1 MANRSQAYKISES
14 MSYSTEP
21 AAKVTIELATNASK
35 TLSAILRDLNVNG
48 THFSRE
54 GVNRTMLNIIR
65 QLKRIAEIDTK
76 YGDSLIDAADNLEL
90 AYSVLTASGTTRPK
104 TYKAI
109 EYINKAYIDLSD
121 IISNSIDDEHEDTA
135 RYAPGYDKDLET
147 ETPEEKASREHMS
160 RRVAGLFGDEDE
172 EQLSE
177 MAINIFNEGTAK
189 PKMAEM
195 KSPCPKATENKKSK
209 AYFDIK
215 KAETVDFEE
224 DEESTEDITEQI
236 LAQFDSI
243 YAMANGLS
251 TADILQKMQ
260 KNRSIFEKNKI
271 MFGIQNLINS
281 HQLRVDPATKKLFV
295 NNDEAEEAEFTDIE
309 EMTDKSLDDAIL
321 DYFDSSVTAGI
332 GGISI
337 NEVVK
342 DIKKETGSSKP
353 EIMSC
358 ITKLIKDKKLQKGV
372 TPGTIMLNSVD
383 EEEESL
389 IPQTPG
395 IGSSTNQ
402 NTEQP
407 LTNQET
413 PESLKLKGWKEE
425 MPGQFISPDGS
436 VKYILSKEEKTIN
449 MCMGY
454 KDVNYEQLC
463 EEFDRELDE
472 IENSDIDNTDGLD
485 EFDSETED
493 MDMEDDTD
501 FEDDGEM
508 ITVELTKDEAD
519 ILRKI
524 LAKVDGTDIADEDV
538 DMEDEDDD
546 FVDDAATDEE
556 ANAEL
561 MGDADLEEE
570 EDEEWEDS
578 EDIDWGADDDEDWT
592 FDEDEESIADDSTSG
607 VYDGSFSDGAP
618 VLKKHTVSADRKNK
632 PITGKGYTPSA
643 HGSAFDGAGRKG
655 QPTMTKTTPA
665 FDKASKPVKSKTTS
679 GVGKSIFAL

>member
-35 TLSAILRDLNVNG
+35 TLSSILRDLNVNG
-48 THFSRE
+48 KHFSRD
-54 GVNRTMLNIIR
+54 GVNRAILNIIR

-76 YGDSLIDAADNLEL
+76 YGDSLIDAANNLGL
-90 AYSVLTASGTTRPK
+90 AYSVLTTSGTTRPK
-104 TYKAI
+104 TYKAT

-121 IISNSIDDEHEDTA
+121 IISNSIIEEPEDTSG
-135 RYAPGYDKDLET
+135 YVSSYDKGLED
-147 ETPEEKASREHMS
+147 ETPKERANREYMS
-160 RRVAGLFGDEDE
+160 RRVSDLFGDEDE

-177 MAINIFNEGTAK
+177 MVINIFNEGTAK
-189 PKMAEM
+189 HKMAEM
-195 KSPCPKATENKKSK
+195 KAPCPKATENKRTK
-209 AYFDIK
+209 AYFDFK
-215 KAETVDFEE
+215 KAKTVDFDE
-224 DEESTEDITEQI
+224 DEEFAEDITEQI

-295 NNDEAEEAEFTDIE
+295 NNDEAEESEFTNIE
-309 EMTDKSLDDAIL
+309 EMTDKNIDDAIL

-358 ITKLIKDKKLQKGV
+358 ITKLLKDKKLQKGV
-372 TPGTIMLNSVD
+372 TPGTIMLNSTD

-395 IGSSTNQ
+395 IGDSTNQ
-402 NTEQP
+402 NSEQP

-472 IENSDIDNTDGLD
+472 IENSDIDNTEGLD

-501 FEDDGEM
+501 FEDDSEM

-524 LAKVDGTDIADEDV
+524 LAKVDGTDIEA
-538 DMEDEDDD
+538 EDEVDDD

-570 EDEEWEDS
+570 EDEDEEWEDS
-578 EDIDWGADDDEDWT
+578 EDLDWGADEDEDWT
-592 FDEDEESIADDSTSG
+592 FDEDEETLADDSTSG

-618 VLKKHTVSADRKNK
+618 VLKKHTVSVDRKNK
-632 PITGKGYTPSA
+632 PITGKGYTPTA

-655 QPTMTKTTPA
+655 QPTMSKTTPA
-665 FDKASKPVKSKTTS
+665 FDKSGKPVKSKTTS

>member
-21 AAKVTIELATNASK
+21 AAKVTSKLATDVSK

-54 GVNRTMLNIIR
+54 GVNRTILNIIR
-65 QLKRIAEIDTK
+65 QLKRVAKIDTK

-90 AYSVLTASGTTRPK
+90 AYSVLTASGTIRPK
-104 TYKAI
+104 TYKAT
-109 EYINKAYIDLSD
+109 EYINKAYMDLSD
-121 IISNSIDDEHEDTA
+121 IISNSIVEEPEDTS
-135 RYAPGYDKDLET
+135 RYAPGYDKGSED
-147 ETPEEKASREHMS
+147 ETPEEKTNREHMS
-160 RRVAGLFGDEDE
+160 RRVSDLFGDEDE

-177 MAINIFNEGTAK
+177 MAINIFNEGTTK
-189 PKMAEM
+189 SKMAEM
-195 KSPCPKATENKKSK
+195 KSPCPKATENKRTK
-209 AYFDIK
+209 AYFDFK
-215 KAETVDFEE
+215 KAKTVDFDE
-224 DEESTEDITEQI
+224 DEESAEDITEQI

-295 NNDEAEEAEFTDIE
+295 NKDEAEESEFTDIE
-309 EMTDKSLDDAIL
+309 EMTDKSIDDAIL

-342 DIKKETGSSKP
+342 DIKKETGFSKP

-358 ITKLIKDKKLQKGV
+358 ITKLLKDKKLQKGV

-389 IPQTPG
+389 IPHTPG
-395 IGSSTNQ
+395 IGGSTNQ
-402 NTEQP
+402 NSEQP

-425 MPGQFISPDGS
+425 TPGQFISPDGS

-472 IENSDIDNTDGLD
+472 IENSDIDNTEGLD

-501 FEDDGEM
+501 FEDDSEM

-578 EDIDWGADDDEDWT
+578 EDIDWGADDDEDWM

-632 PITGKGYTPSA
+632 PITGKGYTTTA

-665 FDKASKPVKSKTTS
+665 FDKTGKPVKSKTTS

>member
-1 MANRSQAYKISES
+1 MAKCTKSYKISES

-21 AAKVTIELATNASK
+21 AAKGTFEIADKAVK
-35 TLSAILRDLNVNG
+35 TLPAILKELNTKN

-54 GVNRTMLNIIR
+54 FVNKVIFNFIR
-65 QLKRIAEIDTK
+65 QFKRIAEIDTK
-76 YGDSLIDAADNLEL
+76 YGDSLIDAADNLKI
-90 AYSVLTASGTTRPK
+90 AYNILTNPNTTRPK
-104 TYKAI
+104 TSEAI
-109 EYINKAYIDLSD
+109 KYINAANASLVDIVLNSRSD
-121 IISNSIDDEHEDTA
+121 EPENTSK
-135 RYAPGYDKDLET
+135 YAPANDNNIST
-147 ETPEEKASREHMS
+147 Q
-160 RRVAGLFGDEDE
+160 DEIAAYNRAANFFDDDE

-177 MAINIFNEGTAK
+177 MVINIFNEGTSK
-189 PKMAEM
+189 SKLPEM
-195 KSPCPKATENKKSK
+195 KAPCPKTTENKRTK
-209 AYFDIK
+209 AYFDFK
-215 KAETVDFEE
+215 KAKMINFEE
-224 DEESTEDITEQI
+224 DEESAEDITEQI

-295 NNDEAEEAEFTDIE
+295 NNDEAEESEFTDIE
-309 EMTDKSLDDAIL
+309 EMTDKSIDDAIL

-358 ITKLIKDKKLQKGV
+358 ITKLLKDKKLQKGV
-372 TPGTIMLNSVD
+372 TPGTIMLNSTD

-389 IPQTPG
+389 IPNTPG

-402 NTEQP
+402 NSEQP

-425 MPGQFISPDGS
+425 TPGQFISPDGS

-472 IENSDIDNTDGLD
+472 IENSDIDNTEGLD

-501 FEDDGEM
+501 FEDDSEM

-524 LAKVDGTDIADEDV
+524 LAKVDGTDIEADDEV
-538 DMEDEDDD
+538 DEVDDD

-561 MGDADLEEE
+561 MGDADLEED

-578 EDIDWGADDDEDWT
+578 EDIDWGSDEDEDWM
-592 FDEDEESIADDSTSG
+592 FDEDEESLADDSTSG

-618 VLKKHTVSADRKNK
+618 VLKKHTATADRKNK

-655 QPTMTKTTPA
+655 QPTMSKATPA
-665 FDKASKPVKSKTTS
+665 FDKSGKPVKSKTTS

>member
-14 MSYSTEP
+14 MSYSAEP

-35 TLSAILRDLNVNG
+35 TLSSILRDLNVNS
-48 THFSRE
+48 THFSRD
-54 GVNRTMLNIIR
+54 GVNRTILNIIR

-76 YGDSLIDAADNLEL
+76 YGDSLIDAADNLRL
-90 AYSVLTASGTTRPK
+90 AYSVLTVSGTTRPK
-104 TYKAI
+104 TYKAT
-109 EYINKAYIDLSD
+109 EYINKAYMDLSD
-121 IISNSIDDEHEDTA
+121 IIANSIAKEPENTS
-135 RYAPGYDKDLET
+135 RYAPSYDKGLED
-147 ETPEEKASREHMS
+147 ETPEERDNREHMS
-160 RRVAGLFGDEDE
+160 RRVSDLFGDEDE

-177 MAINIFNEGTAK
+177 MAINIFNEGTVK
-189 PKMAEM
+189 SEMAEM
-195 KSPCPKATENKKSK
+195 KSPCPKATENKKTK
-209 AYFDIK
+209 AYFDFK
-215 KAETVDFEE
+215 KAKTVDFDE

-295 NNDEAEEAEFTDIE
+295 NNDEAEESEFTDIE
-309 EMTDKSLDDAIL
+309 EMTDKSIDDAIL

-358 ITKLIKDKKLQKGV
+358 ITKLLKDKKLQKGV
-372 TPGTIMLNSVD
+372 TPGTIMLNSTD

-389 IPQTPG
+389 IPNTPG
-395 IGSSTNQ
+395 IGNSVNQ
-402 NTEQP
+402 NSEQP

-425 MPGQFISPDGS
+425 TPGQFISPDGS

-472 IENSDIDNTDGLD
+472 IENSDIDNTEGLD

-493 MDMEDDTD
+493 MDMEDDTN
-501 FEDDGEM
+501 FEDDSEM

-524 LAKVDGTDIADEDV
+524 LARVDGTDIEAD
-538 DMEDEDDD
+538 DEIDEVDDD

-561 MGDADLEEE
+561 MGDADLEED

-578 EDIDWGADDDEDWT
+578 EDINWGSDEDEDWM
-592 FDEDEESIADDSTSG
+592 FDEDEESLADDSTSG

-618 VLKKHTVSADRKNK
+618 VLKKHIVSVDRKNK
-632 PITGKGYTPSA
+632 PITGKGHAPTA

-665 FDKASKPVKSKTTS
+665 FDKSGKPVKSKTTS

>member
-1 MANRSQAYKISES
+1 MAKCTKSYKISES

-21 AAKVTIELATNASK
+21 AVKGTFEMADKATK
-35 TLSAILRDLNVNG
+35 TLSSILKELNAKN

-54 GVNRTMLNIIR
+54 SVNRVIFNLIR
-65 QLKRIAEIDTK
+65 QFKRIAEIDTK
-76 YGDSLIDAADNLEL
+76 YGDSLIDAADNLKI
-90 AYSVLTASGTTRPK
+90 AYNILTAPNTTRPK
-104 TYKAI
+104 TYEAVK
-109 EYINKAYIDLSD
+109 YINAANASLVD
-121 IISNSIDDEHEDTA
+121 IVLNSRTDEPEDTSK
-135 RYAPGYDKDLET
+135 YAPAHDNNIST
-147 ETPEEKASREHMS
+147 Q
-160 RRVAGLFGDEDE
+160 DEIAAYNRAANFFDDDE

-177 MAINIFNEGTAK
+177 MAINIFNEGTSK
-189 PKMAEM
+189 SKLPEM
-195 KSPCPKATENKKSK
+195 KAPCPKATENKKSK

-215 KAETVDFEE
+215 KAETIDFEE
-224 DEESTEDITEQI
+224 DEESADDITEQI

-271 MFGIQNLINS
+271 MLSIQNLINR

-295 NNDEAEEAEFTDIE
+295 NNDEAEEEQDEFTDIE
-309 EMTDKSLDDAIL
+309 ELTNKSLDNTIL
-321 DYFDSSVTAGI
+321 DYFDSSVTAGV

-342 DIKKETGSSKP
+342 DIKKETGAAKP

-358 ITKLIKDKKLQKGV
+358 ITKLLKDKKLQKGV
-372 TPGTIMLNSVD
+372 TPGTIMLNSTD

-395 IGSSTNQ
+395 IGSHVDQ
-402 NTEQP
+402 NSEQP

-425 MPGQFISPDGS
+425 TPGQFISPDGS

-472 IENSDIDNTDGLD
+472 IENSDIDNTEGLD
-485 EFDSETED
+485 EFDSEAED
-493 MDMEDDTD
+493 MDMEDDAD
-501 FEDDGEM
+501 FDADDEM
-508 ITVELTKDEAD
+508 ITVELTQGEAD

-524 LAKVDGTDIADEDV
+524 LAKIDGTDIADEDT
-538 DMEDEDDD
+538 DIEDSDDD

-561 MGDADLEEE
+561 MGDADVDTDE
-570 EDEEWEDS
+570 EDEEWEDN
-578 EDIDWGADDDEDWT
+578 EDIDWGDDSDDDWS
-592 FDEDEESIADDSTSG
+592 FDEDEESLADDSTSG

-618 VLKKHTVSADRKNK
+618 ALKKHTPSADRKNK

-655 QPTMTKTTPA
+655 QPTMSKSIPA
-665 FDKASKPVKSKTTS
+665 FDKSGKPVKSKTTN